1 MPITEYFRTQDGRSR
16 IMMPDS
22 IVQMY
27 GPAFDGSGE
36 LVNREVAE
44 RDVLAYQRIGYKFG
58 SIEEKPKEVA
68 PEAEVA
74 PEPVVKRSKKKK

>member
-16 IMMPDS
+16 IMLPNSM
-22 IVQMY
+22 VQMY

-58 SIEEKPKEVA
+58 SIEPKEAV
-68 PEAEVA
+68 PE